1 LATFLAGDFLAAF
14 LATDF
19 LAGDF
24 LAAFFTDFFG
34 LRVAATE
41 MTPRYDPS

>member
-1 LATFLAGDFLAAF
+1 LT
-14 LATDF
+14 
-19 LAGDF
+19 
-24 LAAFFTDFFG
+24 AFFTDFFG

>member
-1 LATFLAGDFLAAF
+1 LTAF

-24 LAAFFTDFFG
+24 LTAFFTDFFG